1 MSDRIFSP
9 AFFSARLMAHDARAD
24 GAMRMLHIGQEKIV
38 IMRRCVGIAM
48 QIEIPCS
55 AYRGVALVL
64 AGSADAPLF
73 RICLVHDDADLSI
86 VLHET
91 EDDESI
97 LIHWQAAAC
106 FFRRPRLLGM
116 GGGSFEP
123 VEALCGQLVL
133 GRAFRIRRRGAI
145 AIRRRPRFLM
155 RRRIGDCS
163 RMRKIM

>member
-24 GAMRMLHIGQEKIV
+24 GAMRVLHIGQEKIV
-38 IMRRCVGIAM
+38 MLRRCAGIPM

-64 AGSADAPLF
+64 MGSADAPLL

-86 VLHET
+86 LLHET
-91 EDDESI
+91 DDEESI
-97 LIHWQAAAC
+97 LVHWQAAAR
-106 FFRRPRLLGM
+106 FFRRPRLLCM
-116 GGGSFEP
+116 GEGPFEA

-133 GRAFRIRRRGAI
+133 GRAFRLRRRGALPFV
-145 AIRRRPRFLM
+145 AVRV
-155 RRRIGDCS
+155 S
-163 RMRKIM
+163 